1 MGNFSWKKPVYLV
14 YLSYKFRQLSYIM
27 SLPKKVPTS
36 KGHTKAAQ
44 AKPVP
49 YSTMHHFDQLFISF
63 LNEGETGYQKAEKQP
78 LMDILNDNLK
88 MVDLIRKG
96 ISYAVF
102 AAIQKVLPLTVTDWE
117 EILNLNMRSVMRYK
131 AQGKSFKPIQSEK
144 ILQIVHIYALG
155 LEVFGDKNKLNNWL
169 IASSFALGSRKPV
182 DLLKDS
188 YGQQLL
194 INELTRI
201 SYGIFV

>member
-1 MGNFSWKKPVYLV
+1 
-14 YLSYKFRQLSYIM
+14 M
-27 SLPKKVPTS
+27 STPRKVPTA
-36 KGHTKAAQ
+36 KGLPKGAQ
-44 AKPVP
+44 VIPVP
-49 YSTMHHFDQLFISF
+49 YSTMDHFDQLFISF
-63 LNEGETGYQKAEKQP
+63 MNEGETGYQKVEKQP

-131 AQGKSFKPIQSEK
+131 THGKSFKPIQSEK